1 MPMLPAGI
9 DKTLKSTLQRSKQ
22 AGFTLV
28 EVLMSMLIIGLMTG
42 IVVLNL
48 PEGDD
53 QWETQARKLAS
64 KFEIASQ
71 SAMIANQ
78 TIGIHLNKDRYKI
91 SRFVAGEWV
100 DIEGAEFGGDIP
112 LSINLE
118 QDGTKIDLKAAD
130 KSDVPVIR
138 YDATGLATPF
148 ELTIDGYG
156 RSMQFIG
163 GPDGSLRLLVD
174 GSEA

>member
-78 TIGIHLNKDRYKI
+78 TIGIQI

>member
-1 MPMLPAGI
+1 MLMLPAGRAR
-9 DKTLKSTLQRSKQ
+9 TPSQSKQ

-42 IVVLNL
+42 IVVLNI
-48 PEGDD
+48 PAGEDP
-53 QWETQARKLAS
+53 WESQARQLAS

-78 TIGIHLNKDRYKI
+78 TIGFHLNKDGYKI
-91 SRFVAGEWV
+91 ARFVAGEWV
-100 DIEGAEFGGDIP
+100 DIESGEFNSEIP
-112 LSINLE
+112 LSIELE
-118 QDGTKIDLKAAD
+118 QSGAKIDLKAAD

-156 RSMQFIG
+156 RSMQFVG
-163 GPDGSLRLLVD
+163 GPDGSVAFVLD
-174 GSEA
+174 GAAQ